1 MTQSIHS
8 STICMKG
15 ATFSPT
21 SNQYAL
27 PDDIKIMYT
36 ISAFNTAC
44 TFQLLEVTMTNL
56 TTLKQDSQYLAGSLR
71 L

>member
-1 MTQSIHS
+1 
-8 STICMKG
+8 MKG

-56 TTLKQDSQYLAGSLR
+56 TTLEQDSQIPCWKFEALIAESTL
-71 L
+71 LN